1 MTIPASWQPDPE
13 DPQNSLRYWD
23 GAQWTGH
30 TQPRVPTGDQ
40 TTVSQGPGSSG
51 TKRKKWPW
59 VAGAAVVGVIAVGA
73 FTNNSEQAKP
83 APASVVATS
92 TTAATST
99 TRMTTSVSAS
109 GAASATSSVRLAPAA
124 PSTTP
129 VAVTT
134 TPAYI
139 PPPAATTP
147 AYVPPPVVTTPA
159 YVPPPPAYTPPAS
172 SGPATVHPGSFC
184 SGGTG
189 VSSTGKPMVC
199 ATAKDGKMRWQSAN

>member
-1 MTIPASWQPDPE
+1 MTTPASWQPDPE

-30 TQPRVPTGDQ
+30 TQPRVSTSDQ
-40 TTVSQGPGSSG
+40 TAVLQGPASSG
-51 TKRKKWPW
+51 TTRKKWPW

-73 FTNNSEQAKP
+73 FTNNNEQAKP
-83 APASVVATS
+83 VPASVVATS

-99 TRMTTSVSAS
+99 TRVTTSISTSA
-109 GAASATSSVRLAPAA
+109 AASSTSSVALAPAA

-129 VAVTT
+129 VAATT
-134 TPAYI
+134 PPAYI
-139 PPPAATTP
+139 PPPATTP

-159 YVPPPPAYTPPAS
+159 YVPPPPAYTPPES
-172 SGPATVHPGSFC
+172 SGPATVHPGAFC

-189 VSSTGKPMVC
+189 ISSTGKPMVC